1 MSETLDPSAQHL
13 AVLQQAFDSLG
24 TGLHGANMATIV
36 VQGGA
41 KICVNSDLL
50 LFHSPLFRTLLASLP
65 PLSSTTA
72 SVTLSIPD
80 TSASALLA
88 FEALLSKGRTNKCD
102 SKVDEVEGLAKLLG
116 VEQMKLTG
124 VESRSVVPPPATI
137 VPAAMFKEVTE
148 SLTPKVEPAETLEEN
163 VGKSSAQAPNP
174 PIARPPRPA
183 RPVPLVQGVKRK
195 EMVTDSSEQRS
206 EKSRREEL
214 LEMALLNSGRNLSP
228 SSTRMSTFGP
238 GSSPTPSHS
247 VPKQLQGTGL
257 TIATVPMPAGISSVT
272 AKVVKGSSPLQK
284 LQVQRKPPLAPKPP
298 LTLNSNSPSQQ
309 TNIKPAVTSNLQTS
323 LNPKQIE
330 ALLSAPSIGSPTLRQ
345 ASPAGTTSTAGP
357 VTPKGSQADFS
368 FASSGKGE
376 NTPTSLNIS
385 LDSKRTGG
393 ADSPGCN
400 FSLECEVCKT
410 QAKTLSTLY
419 SHCAS
424 HFHKRVEEKH
434 TDLMQGLK
442 CLLCG
447 FTFKSKYLLT
457 NHIGCKHGKI
467 NDILVEKGYKV
478 LPCPINGAKQDEIQR
493 SMISIKKERLEGDA
507 SWMEGRLT
515 DECVPET
522 PPAVTKKQNQHA
534 QTLNEILAKYN
545 KKTTGM

>member
-13 AVLQQAFDSLG
+13 AVLKQAFDSLG
-24 TGLHGANMATIV
+24 TGLQGGNTATIV

-50 LFHSPLFRTLLASLP
+50 LFHSPLFRTLLSSVQ
-65 PLSSTTA
+65 PLSSMNS

-80 TSASALLA
+80 TSASSLLA
-88 FEALLSKGRTNKCD
+88 FESLLSKGMTKQCD

-116 VEQMKLTG
+116 VKQMKLTG
-124 VESRSVVPPPATI
+124 AETRNVAPPPATI
-137 VPAAMFKEVTE
+137 MPAAMFKEVTE
-148 SLTPKVEPAETLEEN
+148 SITPKVEPVETLEEN
-163 VGKSSAQAPNP
+163 VERSSDQV
-174 PIARPPRPA
+174 PIVRPPRPA
-183 RPVPLVQGVKRK
+183 RPVPVVQGVKRK
-195 EMVTDSSEQRS
+195 ETTTEGSSEKRS

-228 SSTRMSTFGP
+228 SSSSRLSTFGP
-238 GSSPTPSHS
+238 GSSSPTPSHS

-257 TIATVPMPAGISSVT
+257 TIETVPMPAGISSVT
-272 AKVVKGSSPLQK
+272 GKVVKESSPLQK
-284 LQVQRKPPLAPKPP
+284 KPPLAPKPP
-298 LTLNSNSPSQQ
+298 LTVNSNSPSQQ
-309 TNIKPAVTSNLQTS
+309 TNIKPAVTSSLQTS
-323 LNPKQIE
+323 LNSKQIE
-330 ALLSAPSIGSPTLRQ
+330 VLLSAPSIGSPTLRQ
-345 ASPAGTTSTAGP
+345 QASPAACNTSTGP
-357 VTPKGSQADFS
+357 VTPKSNPAEFS

-376 NTPTSLNIS
+376 NTPTSLNN
-385 LDSKRTGG
+385 SKRTGG

-493 SMISIKKERLEGDA
+493 SMISIKKERLEVDA

-522 PPAVTKKQNQHA
+522 PPVTKKQNQHA

-545 KKTTGM
+545 KKTNGM